1 MTEKF
6 MHRILRF
13 RNQLSFSPLL
23 ARYWTSRPFF
33 NQPVELWGLPFR
45 NPLGIAGMDP
55 EGRYAE
61 ALSDCGFGFVVS
73 GPFFPETGNE
83 HILKAVR
90 GLQHKGSVPVAAA
103 LSKRPGDVDD
113 NLVLNDYLVPFSLL
127 YDFVD
132 FFIVEMEAPQIDAI
146 SEILDELV
154 SLRLC
159 YEHFRPIL
167 LRIPAKTPPDEL
179 EGILSFCMLSGID
192 GIAAEGA
199 SLVRQV
205 VGHVSGRLPVAG
217 VAQAMTPE
225 RALELREAG
234 AVLFITDGGFARQGW
249 KAPARIMKTL
259 KNTPPQQ

>member
-6 MHRILRF
+6 MHRLLRF
-13 RNQLSFSPLL
+13 RNKLSFSPLL

-33 NQPVELWGLPFR
+33 NQVTEQWGLSFR
-45 NPLGIAGMDP
+45 NPLGVAGMDP
-55 EGRYAE
+55 EGQFAE
-61 ALSDCGFGFVVS
+61 ALADCGFGFVIS

-83 HILKAVR
+83 HILKAIR
-90 GLQHKGSVPVAAA
+90 GLRHGGSVPIAAA

-113 NLVLNDYLVPFSLL
+113 DLVLNDYLVPFSLL

-146 SEILDELV
+146 SDILDELL

-199 SLVRQV
+199 PLVRQV
-205 VGHVSGRLPVAG
+205 AEHVSGRLPVIG
-217 VAQAMTPE
+217 VAHAMTPE
-225 RALELREAG
+225 DALELRNAG
-234 AVLFITDGGFARQGW
+234 AALLITDGGFARQGW
-249 KAPARIMKTL
+249 KAPARILKAL
-259 KNTPPQQ
+259 KNNPLQQ